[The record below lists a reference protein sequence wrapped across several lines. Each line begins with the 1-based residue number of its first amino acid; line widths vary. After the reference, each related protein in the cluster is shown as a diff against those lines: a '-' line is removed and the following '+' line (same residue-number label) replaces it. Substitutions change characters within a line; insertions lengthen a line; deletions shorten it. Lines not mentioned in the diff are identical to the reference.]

1 MTEDIKT
8 TTTTKTETTPKQT
21 TQQASQVQSTT
32 TTQVPAADQKQQNK
46 DTQSTVTTKTET
58 TQQVQSTTTAQTQAP
73 TTDQDQQNKD
83 TKNVKDDLTKQ
94 LELIKLLVKTIKELD
109 IDNSTIEELRNK
121 KKLIQDTI
129 NQLGDLKNSIS
140 DQVKQELEDFA
151 TKLDAEIDKRIEDTF
166 GKDTLDKVN
175 NAQDKVVGFWDK
187 YGSKIIAVLEV
198 VIIVIIVGHILF

>member
-46 DTQSTVTTKTET
+46 DTQSTATTKTET
-58 TQQVQSTTTAQTQAP
+58 TQQVQSTT

>member
-46 DTQSTVTTKTET
+46 DTQSTATTKTET
-58 TQQVQSTTTAQTQAP
+58 TQQVQSTTTAQAP

-175 NAQDKVVGFWDK
+175 DAQDKVVGFWDK

>member
-46 DTQSTVTTKTET
+46 DTQSTATTKTET
-58 TQQVQSTTTAQTQAP
+58 TQQVQSTTTAQAP